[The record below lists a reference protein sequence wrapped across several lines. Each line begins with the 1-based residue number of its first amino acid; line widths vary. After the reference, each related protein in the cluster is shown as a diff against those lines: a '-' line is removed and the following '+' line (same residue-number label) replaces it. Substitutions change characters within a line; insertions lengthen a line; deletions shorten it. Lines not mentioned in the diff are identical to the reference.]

1 MALTF
6 GVLGPLWAE
15 DERGRLPLKGPR
27 HRAVLAR
34 LLVARGRVVP
44 VARLIDDLWDDPPE
58 QAVGAIQTFVAALR
72 RALEPDR
79 PPRRPARVLVTEPPG
94 YALRID
100 PAQVDAGRFELAVRA
115 GGDLLDAGDATG
127 AATTI
132 DAALALWRGPA
143 YAEFAEFPWARA
155 EINRLDDLRLL
166 AVEQRARAHI
176 DSGDP
181 TAAVAALEAHLHEHP
196 LRERAW
202 WLLALALYRGGRQ
215 ADALTALRTVR
226 ERLRDELGVDP
237 GPDLRDLEAAML
249 AQDPSLEPRHTQND
263 SAAASPRHGK
273 PERVSTTMAAPTAA
287 RGMAAAAEG
296 GTSPESAAGG
306 GTSLGSAAGGEKS
319 PESADRVDATAASGP
334 DAPARMSSAA
344 SGSASGIGE
353 AATEAGMPVAQH
365 FSKRFFLGR
374 AAELERLE
382 RTAAAAIARGSSEL
396 VLISGMEGAG
406 KTALAEAFSATLAA
420 RGWTTAWGPSPAGRG
435 VPPNW
440 AWRRIMTELAAAGG
454 SPVGGAD
461 AMAGSNAVG
470 EVGEA
475 GRANVADG
483 ADAGGEADAAG
494 EVGSANVAGAANV
507 AGEAGGANM
516 ASGTDVVGGADV
528 ASKANVVGMGNV
540 AGRGNVVGGANTA
553 GRAGGANVVGG
564 ADAVGRTKVAGA
576 ADVVGVADVVGGA
589 VAADPAVARF
599 AVRERTLELV
609 RAVAR
614 RAPVALVFDDLHQAG
629 EETLELVSA
638 LVTERVGGPVLVI
651 GGYRDT
657 EVGDALRDGLA
668 RWARVEPERIPLGG
682 LSESETGAL
691 ARAVAGEAVDGWLA
705 RRIHR
710 RGNGNPFFTRELARL
725 AADAGEVALREIPAG
740 VRDVVRQRL
749 SRLPEAERTVLR
761 RAAVLGVPVDQQ
773 AVTALVGDD
782 AAVLDAL
789 DAGLRD
795 GFLVETSDG
804 GVSFAHAVVRDV
816 LYDEIGAPRRA
827 AWHAEAGEYLERRGT
842 SEPAELAD
850 HFVRAGGRV
859 GGARTARYALAAA
872 RAAERA
878 FAPHEAARW
887 FAAAAIAC
895 DRDGDTRGS
904 LEATLGLGRATAL
917 TGDLAESRRL
927 RAQAVRAAD
936 RFDDPELTA
945 RVITAFDVPAL
956 WTDTDD
962 PELARQV
969 VTIAERI
976 LPRLPDS
983 GAGASVDR
991 SDIAALRA
999 RLLTTIALEL
1009 RAADSARG
1017 RAAAAEAE
1025 RIARRLD
1032 DPALLAF
1039 ALNGRF
1045 MQSFHRVG
1053 LAPERARIADELITV
1068 SQAHELVSFE
1078 VLGHLIAV
1086 QSFSA
1091 TADFAAA
1098 DAHAAAA
1105 DALGEKYGL
1114 RLVAFFTR
1122 WYATLR
1128 DALTLPPADA
1138 EAAYRATAAAHPGA
1152 AMPGLRHGLL
1162 PLALLCVRLRHDLPL
1177 DTDPGQDFGPHEPWV
1192 RPLLLLGQHRE
1203 DAARSAL
1210 HAAPAPPP
1218 DLLLE
1223 LRLCLLARAARDL
1236 GEHTLLATLRD
1247 RLAPAAGE
1255 LAGAGTG
1262 LLTLGPVAN
1271 FLGDPEVGGDRP

>member
-34 LLVARGRVVP
+34 LLVARGRVVS

-181 TAAVAALEAHLHEHP
+181 TATVAALEAHLHEHP

-249 AQDPSLEPRHTQND
+249 AQDPSLESRHPQD
-263 SAAASPRHGK
+263 GSAAASRRSGR
-273 PERVSTTMAAPTAA
+273 PERAPNTMAAHAAA
-287 RGMAAAAEG
+287 RGMAAVAEG

-306 GTSLGSAAGGEKS
+306 GTSLGSAAGGEGS
-319 PESADRVDATAASGP
+319 PESADRVDATAASGS
-334 DAPARMSSAA
+334 DVPARMSSA
-344 SGSASGIGE
+344 GSASGIGE
-353 AATEAGMPVAQH
+353 AATAAGTPVAHH

-396 VLISGMEGAG
+396 VLISGMEGVG

-440 AWRRIMTELAAAGG
+440 AWRRIVTELAAAGG

-483 ADAGGEADAAG
+483 ADAVGDADAVGEADAAG
-494 EVGSANVAGAANV
+494 EVGRANVAGAADV
-507 AGEAGGANM
+507 AGGA
-516 ASGTDVVGGADV
+516 D
-528 ASKANVVGMGNV
+528 V
-540 AGRGNVVGGANTA
+540 AGRGNVVGGAD
-553 GRAGGANVVGG
+553 V
-564 ADAVGRTKVAGA
+564 VGRTKVAGA
-576 ADVVGVADVVGGA
+576 ADVVGGADMVGGV

-614 RAPVALVFDDLHQAG
+614 RAPVVLVFDDLHQAG

-638 LVTERVGGPVLVI
+638 LVTERVGGTVLVI

-668 RWARVEPERIPLGG
+668 RWARVEPERIPLDG

-691 ARAVAGEAVDGWLA
+691 VRAVAGEAVDGWLA

-749 SRLPEAERTVLR
+749 SRLPETERAVLR
-761 RAAVLGVPVDQQ
+761 RAAVLGVSVDQQ

-795 GFLVETSDG
+795 GFLVETPDG
-804 GVSFAHAVVRDV
+804 EVSFARAVVRDV

-827 AWHAEAGEYLERRGT
+827 AWHADAGEYLERRGT
-842 SEPAELAD
+842 SDPPNSP
-850 HFVRAGGRV
+850 
-859 GGARTARYALAAA
+859 TTSCA
-872 RAAERA
+872 RAA
-878 FAPHEAARW
+878 
-887 FAAAAIAC
+887 
-895 DRDGDTRGS
+895 GS
-904 LEATLGLGRATAL
+904 
-917 TGDLAESRRL
+917 
-927 RAQAVRAAD
+927 
-936 RFDDPELTA
+936 
-945 RVITAFDVPAL
+945 
-956 WTDTDD
+956 
-962 PELARQV
+962 
-969 VTIAERI
+969 
-976 LPRLPDS
+976 
-983 GAGASVDR
+983 AG
-991 SDIAALRA
+991 
-999 RLLTTIALEL
+999 
-1009 RAADSARG
+1009 
-1017 RAAAAEAE
+1017 
-1025 RIARRLD
+1025 
-1032 DPALLAF
+1032 
-1039 ALNGRF
+1039 
-1045 MQSFHRVG
+1045 
-1053 LAPERARIADELITV
+1053 
-1068 SQAHELVSFE
+1068 
-1078 VLGHLIAV
+1078 
-1086 QSFSA
+1086 
-1091 TADFAAA
+1091 
-1098 DAHAAAA
+1098 HA
-1105 DALGEKYGL
+1105 
-1114 RLVAFFTR
+1114 
-1122 WYATLR
+1122 
-1128 DALTLPPADA
+1128 PPA
-1138 EAAYRATAAAHPGA
+1138 TP
-1152 AMPGLRHGLL
+1152 
-1162 PLALLCVRLRHDLPL
+1162 
-1177 DTDPGQDFGPHEPWV
+1177 
-1192 RPLLLLGQHRE
+1192 
-1203 DAARSAL
+1203 S
-1210 HAAPAPPP
+1210 PP
-1218 DLLLE
+1218 
-1223 LRLCLLARAARDL
+1223 
-1236 GEHTLLATLRD
+1236 
-1247 RLAPAAGE
+1247 
-1255 LAGAGTG
+1255 
-1262 LLTLGPVAN
+1262 
-1271 FLGDPEVGGDRP
+1271 

>member
-34 LLVARGRVVP
+34 LLVARGRVVS

-181 TAAVAALEAHLHEHP
+181 TATVAALEAHLHEHP

-249 AQDPSLEPRHTQND
+249 AQDPSLESRHPQD
-263 SAAASPRHGK
+263 GSAAASRRSGR
-273 PERVSTTMAAPTAA
+273 PERAPNTMAAHAAA
-287 RGMAAAAEG
+287 RGMAAVAEG

-306 GTSLGSAAGGEKS
+306 GTSLGSAAGGEGS
-319 PESADRVDATAASGP
+319 PESADRVDATAASGS
-334 DAPARMSSAA
+334 DVPARMSSA
-344 SGSASGIGE
+344 GSASGIGE
-353 AATEAGMPVAQH
+353 AATAAGTPVAHH

-396 VLISGMEGAG
+396 VLISGMEGVG

-440 AWRRIMTELAAAGG
+440 AWRRIVTELAAAGG

-483 ADAGGEADAAG
+483 ADAVGDADAVGEADAAG
-494 EVGSANVAGAANV
+494 EVGRANVAGAADV
-507 AGEAGGANM
+507 AGGA
-516 ASGTDVVGGADV
+516 D
-528 ASKANVVGMGNV
+528 V
-540 AGRGNVVGGANTA
+540 AGRGNVVGGAD
-553 GRAGGANVVGG
+553 V
-564 ADAVGRTKVAGA
+564 VGRTKVAGA
-576 ADVVGVADVVGGA
+576 ADVVGGADMVGGV

-614 RAPVALVFDDLHQAG
+614 RAPVVLVFDDLHQAG

-638 LVTERVGGPVLVI
+638 LVTERVGGTVLVI

-668 RWARVEPERIPLGG
+668 RWARVEPERIPLDG

-691 ARAVAGEAVDGWLA
+691 VRAVAGEAVDGWLA

-749 SRLPEAERTVLR
+749 SRLPETERAVLR
-761 RAAVLGVPVDQQ
+761 RAAVLGVSVDQQ

-795 GFLVETSDG
+795 GFLVETPDG
-804 GVSFAHAVVRDV
+804 EVSFARAVVRDV

-827 AWHAEAGEYLERRGT
+827 AWHADAGEYLERRGT

-872 RAAERA
+872 CAAERA

-887 FAAAAIAC
+887 FAAAATAC

-1098 DAHAAAA
+1098 DAHAVAA

-1177 DTDPGQDFGPHEPWV
+1177 DTDPRQDFGPHEPWV
-1192 RPLLLLGQHRE
+1192 RPLLLLGQHRA

-1210 HAAPAPPP
+1210 HVAPTPPP

-1262 LLTLGPVAN
+1262 LLALGPVAN
-1271 FLGDPEVGGDRP
+1271 FLDDPEVGGDRP